1 MVTRTEKYSDKNDN
15 QPEQQHQH
23 PAYMSKFCN
32 LLVLLVGFLVVP
44 ASAGQLTVGD
54 VMPAIT
60 ANDQHGVPFVL
71 TTNIQTLLVATEMD
85 CSKAANRQLA
95 AQAAG
100 FLDKHNAA
108 FLMDIHSM
116 PWIARWFA
124 IPKMK
129 KYPQRIVFIDSPK
142 VLTNFPSQ
150 TNRVAVISL
159 NAGCIRRIGFWD
171 PANEP
176 VEKCFQ

>member
-1 MVTRTEKYSDKNDN
+1 
-15 QPEQQHQH
+15 
-23 PAYMSKFCN
+23 MSKFCN
-32 LLVLLVGFLVVP
+32 LLILFLGFAV
-44 ASAGQLTVGD
+44 ASAYAGQLAVGD
-54 VMPAIT
+54 AMSVIT

-71 TTNIQTLLVATEMD
+71 TTNIQTLIVATEMD

-95 AQAAG
+95 AQSAG
-100 FLDKHNAA
+100 FLENHNAA

-116 PWIARWFA
+116 PGVARFFA

-129 KYPQRIVFIDSPK
+129 KYPQRIVFIDSPT

-159 NAGCIRRIGFWD
+159 NAGRIQRIGFWD
-171 PANEP
+171 PAKESA
-176 VEKCFQ
+176 EKCFQ

>member
-1 MVTRTEKYSDKNDN
+1 MISLSRSINA
-15 QPEQQHQH
+15 QH
-23 PAYMSKFCN
+23 MSKFCN
-32 LLVLLVGFLVVP
+32 LLVLLLGFVVAP
-44 ASAGQLTVGD
+44 VFAGQLAVGD
-54 VMPAIT
+54 AMPAIS
-60 ANDQHGVPFVL
+60 AKDQHGVPFVL

-95 AQAAG
+95 SEATG
-100 FLDKHNAA
+100 FLDKHNAV

-116 PWIARWFA
+116 PGVARMFA

-129 KYPQRIVFIDSPK
+129 KYPHRIVFIDSST

-159 NAGCIRRIGFWD
+159 NAGHIRQIVFWD
-171 PANEP
+171 PANESA
-176 VEKCFQ
+176 EKCFQ